1 MLGRRLV
8 IGLLVCLNLLLLVRL
23 FWSGQSVFSYLE
35 LRGRYERLEEMNV
48 DAEKRSVQL
57 SREITRLRED
67 SSYQERVVRDRMNY
81 LRKGEILYIFPEG
94 SETTP
99 GVVADE
105 EKN

>member
-8 IGLLVCLNLLLLVRL
+8 IGLLVCLNLLLLMRL
-23 FWSGQSVFSYLE
+23 LWSDQSVFSYLE
-35 LRGRYERLEEMNV
+35 LRSRYERLDRLDREAEE
-48 DAEKRSVQL
+48 RTVQL

-67 SSYQERVVRDRMNY
+67 PSYQERVVRDRMNY
-81 LRKGEILYIFPEG
+81 LRKGETLYIFPEQ

-99 GVVADE
+99 GVAADE